1 MRNAEWKKLP
11 SKISNML
18 KRRHT
23 IVHEGDFDG
32 KHNLRTIDRNE
43 VERWL
48 KATQMLVESM
58 DEIVSKC
65 VKNNCSKQRIAKK

>member
-1 MRNAEWKKLP
+1 M
-11 SKISNML
+11 
-18 KRRHT
+18 
-23 IVHEGDFDG
+23 HEGDFDG